1 MAGKGRM
8 GARGFTLIE
17 MIIVLAIL
25 SVIVG
30 MLAPMAFQLFSSE
43 RASALEQ
50 ELQQIYSA
58 IVGDP
63 AKGIYG
69 YVGDVG
75 NYPAS
80 LIDLVQRPV
89 VNGQPIA
96 GWKGP
101 YVQNARIENGVWLDP
116 FGRPYEYYGVN
127 GSGTADELAILSR
140 GPDGV
145 STNPSGTPNLASTF
159 DGLAPADPTYKD
171 QTTNKDNVGFPRVE
185 DNVNALNVKT
195 DGDVAFNI
203 LNWDN
208 NKEVNTFVPA
218 CPGLYTL
225 TATSVARGAEEAKLV
240 YIQGLAFNLA
250 QGQYR
255 VTIAPQGL
263 TTTSWA
269 ETITVQPGT
278 TLTRTLNLTG
288 LDSSGTPQFNLTVTN
303 GFTDTDLEVFQF
315 DSKLSGY
322 LPGQS
327 TGSKSYIDDGETRVF
342 AVKACSQVYVRKK
355 SKSDVVDQFVMA
367 YGHTTRQEGAAAATL
382 LVTNNCCHPHHD
394 HGNGKIHHHD
404 DDDHHHHH
412 GHHRV
417 FVYRNDILMGTV
429 NHHHKTKEFKD
440 LLAKDK
446 ITIKDRDGV
455 VLATLTLV
463 VGTNTVIING

>member
-1 MAGKGRM
+1 M

-17 MIIVLAIL
+17 VIIVLAIL
-25 SVIVG
+25 SVILG
-30 MLAPMAFQLFSSE
+30 MLAPFAFQLFSSE

-80 LIDLVQRPV
+80 LLDLIRQPV
-89 VNGQPIA
+89 DGNNQPLP

-116 FGRPYEYYGVN
+116 FGRPYEYYAVS
-127 GSGTADELAILSR
+127 GSGVPDELAVLSR
-140 GPDGV
+140 GADGV
-145 STNPSGTPNLASTF
+145 SSNPSTTPNIAKTY
-159 DGLAPADPTYKD
+159 DGVSPADSTYPD
-171 QTTNKDNVGFPRVE
+171 QTTNKDNAVFPRVE
-185 DNVNALNVKT
+185 GNVNALNTKT

-218 CPGLYTL
+218 CPQLYTL
-225 TATSVARGAEEAKLV
+225 TATSVARGAVEVNTV
-240 YIQGLAFNLA
+240 YTQGLSFNLA

-269 ETITVQPGT
+269 ETITVQPGS

-288 LDSSGTPQFNLTVTN
+288 LDSSGTPQFNLTVKN
-303 GFTDTDLEVFQF
+303 GFTTTELEVFQF
-315 DSKLSGY
+315 DTKLSGY

-327 TGSKSYIDDGETRVF
+327 TNAKSYVDEGETRVF

-355 SKSDVVDQFVMA
+355 SKSDVVDQFVMP
-367 YGHTTRQEGAAAATL
+367 YGHSTRQEGTAAASL
-382 LVTNNCCHPHHD
+382 LVTNHCCHHHHD
-394 HGNGKIHHHD
+394 HGNGKLHHHD
-404 DDDHHHHH
+404 DDHHHHHH
-412 GHHRV
+412 GHHRI
-417 FVYRNDILMGTV
+417 FVYRNDILFGTV
-429 NHHHKTKEFKD
+429 NHHHKAKEFKD
-440 LLAKDK
+440 LLANDVIK
-446 ITIKDRDGV
+446 IYTRDGQ
-455 VLATLTLV
+455 LLTTLTLV
-463 VGTNTVIING
+463 VGTNSVTVTGG